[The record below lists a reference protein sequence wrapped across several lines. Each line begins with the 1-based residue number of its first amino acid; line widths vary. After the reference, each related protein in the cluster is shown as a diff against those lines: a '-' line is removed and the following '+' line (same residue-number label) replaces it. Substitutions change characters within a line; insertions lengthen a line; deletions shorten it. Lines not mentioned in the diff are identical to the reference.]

1 MPSIVEFFL
10 TLVVLLNIAML
21 ATSRLSVCIRIFAAQ
36 SLLLSALPILLQSH
50 HASSVGAH
58 AIAIAAGTIGLKV
71 VLIPRVLL
79 RVLRSGEIHQE
90 IEPFLGFTASVL
102 FGAVIVIAGFS
113 LASRMTLPVEPGSAM
128 IVPVALATVAIG
140 LLVLVSRLKAITQVV
155 GYLVLENGIFLFG
168 LLLLE
173 QMPVLVELGILLDLF
188 VAVFIMGIV
197 VHHIRREF
205 DHMDTHLL
213 DALKE
218 S

>member
-1 MPSIVEFFL
+1 MPSIVDFCL

-21 ATSRLSVCIRIFAAQ
+21 ATSRLSSCIRIFAAQ
-36 SLLLSALPILLQSH
+36 SLFLSALPVLLQFH
-50 HASSVGAH
+50 HASSVGVH
-58 AIAIAAGTIGLKV
+58 AMAIAAGTVALKV
-71 VLIPRVLL
+71 ILIPRVLL
-79 RVLRSGEIHQE
+79 RVLRSGEIHRE

-102 FGAVIVIAGFS
+102 FGAAIVVLSFGLS
-113 LASRMTLPVEPGSAM
+113 SRMVLPVEPGSTM
-128 IVPVALATVAIG
+128 IVPVALATVLIG

-213 DALKE
+213 DAVKE